1 MVETHLIRDAVALR
15 FQRQGAKL
23 DEVLAMGITREELD
37 TFLDRRLG
45 YANVN
50 TVVKLRNWLDVDD
63 EGVAELARIYRLGIV
78 GNTVYEMLTKVC
90 RTEEEIDE
98 AIETIKDYLDEI
110 KPVVKGRL

>member
-1 MVETHLIRDAVALR
+1 MIETQLIRDAVALR

-23 DEVLAMGITREELD
+23 DELIEMGITRDEID

-45 YANVN
+45 YASVN
-50 TVVKLRNWLDVDD
+50 TVVKLRDWLNADD
-63 EGVAELARIYRLGIV
+63 DTVAEMARIYRLGIV

-98 AIETIKDYLDEI
+98 AIENIKDYLDEI
-110 KPVVKGRL
+110 RPVVKGRL